1 MTNSQRALIVPIT
14 ANHRN
19 PHEVSALP
27 ALSAGDIAP
36 QCALP
41 ALDGRNV
48 DIRAD
53 DIAGNPIV
61 LLFCPSFSEAVAGAL
76 AGIVA
81 AQSSFGAARARLFA
95 ITRDDAK
102 AARALNI
109 PFPVLLDRE
118 GAVFRAFDAEAQGI
132 PTTVVLRPNQHV
144 MAILKS
150 PPSAQVHEALAH
162 VERLAAERQSA
173 LMTHHPPVLLVPD
186 VLSAADCRDLITIF
200 RTRGQTFVPPGPGI
214 DYIGTDYKMRIP
226 EYGRAD
232 RIDHWIVDKSTES
245 LLHNRIEQRLLPEIA
260 KAFQY
265 RITRWERLRIG
276 CYQGERGGELHGHR
290 DNVEPTP
297 YRRFA
302 MSINLNLEQ
311 FEGGE
316 LRFPEFGDQRYRP
329 ANGTAIVF
337 SSSLLHE
344 ALHVTSGH
352 RLVLLAFL
360 FGDH

>member
-1 MTNSQRALIVPIT
+1 LRQPQTHPTAPSRHDLRNAAEVP
-14 ANHRN
+14 
-19 PHEVSALP
+19 V
-27 ALSAGDIAP
+27 LSAGDIAP
-36 QCALP
+36 PCALP
-41 ALDGRNV
+41 ALDGTIV

-53 DIAGNPIV
+53 TIAGNPII
-61 LLFCPSFSEAVAGAL
+61 LLFCPRFCAATTEAITAFVEAHQSFRAAG
-76 AGIVA
+76 
-81 AQSSFGAARARLFA
+81 ARLFA
-95 ITRDDAK
+95 VTRE
-102 AARALNI
+102 AADIVRAQHL
-109 PFPVLLDRE
+109 PFPVLLDRD
-118 GAVFRAFDAEAQGI
+118 GRVFRPFDAATEDA

-150 PPSAQVHEALAH
+150 APRAQATEALD
-162 VERLAAERQSA
+162 RLARLASECQA
-173 LMTHHPPVLLVPD
+173 VLMAHHPPVLMVPD
-186 VLSAADCRDLITIF
+186 VLSPRDCRDLISVYE
-200 RTRGQTFVPPGPGI
+200 TRGQTFMPPGAGI

-226 EYGRAD
+226 EYGRGD
-232 RIDHWIVDKSTES
+232 RIDHWIVDSDTTM
-245 LLHNRIEQRLLPEIA
+245 LLHWRIEHRVLPEIA

-302 MSINLNLEQ
+302 MSINLNLEE
-311 FEGGE
+311 FSGGE
-316 LRFPEFGDQRYRP
+316 LRFPEFGNQRYRP
-329 ANGTAIVF
+329 PNGTAIVF

-344 ALHVTSGH
+344 ALHVTSGR

>member
-1 MTNSQRALIVPIT
+1 
-14 ANHRN
+14 
-19 PHEVSALP
+19 LP
-27 ALSAGDIAP
+27 TLSAGDIAP
-36 QCALP
+36 QCKLLA
-41 ALDGRNV
+41 AEGRTV

-61 LLFCPSFSEAVAGAL
+61 LIFCARFSEAAAAAL

-81 AQSSFGAARARLFA
+81 ARQSFSDAGAKLFA
-95 ITRDDAK
+95 VTLDDAK
-102 AARALNI
+102 AARSSKV
-109 PFPVLLDRE
+109 PFPVLLDSD
-118 GAVFRAFDAEAQGI
+118 GTVFRAFGADTSEL
-132 PTTVVLRPNQHV
+132 PTTLVLRPNGHV

-150 PPSAQVHEALAH
+150 PPSVQSSEALAC
-162 VERLAAERQSA
+162 VTQLAAERRA
-173 LMTHHPPVLLVPD
+173 VLMTHHPPVLLIPD
-186 VLSAADCRDLITIF
+186 VLSADDCRDLVTIF

-232 RIDHWIVDKSTES
+232 RIDHWIVDKSTET
-245 LLHNRIEQRLLPEIA
+245 LLHHRIEHRLLPEIA

-302 MSINLNLEQ
+302 MSINLNVDE
-311 FEGGE
+311 FAGGE

-344 ALHVTSGH
+344 ALHVTSGV